1 MRINGQKLPP
11 KDKYH
16 PRQLGCPDLV
26 PGLPLK
32 AWWEREEI
40 PWIAKLES
48 NFYIIKEELTALRA
62 AKGFQP
68 YRSPAYANKNIP
80 DDKIGSLGTD
90 AGNWNVFYLYLHD
103 IPFTENCA
111 KVPKT
116 IEILKECVPRD
127 YHHCFFSAVTPGTHI
142 TPHNGPTGKK
152 LRVHLPILGT
162 KGARMRV
169 GDETRELEEGKCII
183 FDDSFNHEAWYDG
196 DQTRI
201 NLIVDFWHPDLTD
214 PEVKFFQMIL
224 KSKLKGEKFYSDKFD
239 NQDHLYSI
247 IEQTRD
253 LIKSNDSWWIS

>member
-16 PRQLGCPDLV
+16 SRQLGCPDLV

-40 PWIAKLES
+40 PWIAQLES
-48 NFYIIKEELTALRA
+48 HFETIKEELLALRSE
-62 AKGFQP
+62 KGFQP

-80 DDKIGSLGTD
+80 EDKIGSLGTD
-90 AGNWNVFYLYLHD
+90 SGDWNVFYLYLHD
-103 IPFTENCA
+103 IPFEENCA

-116 IEILKECVPRD
+116 IEILKDCVPRN

-169 GDETRELEEGKCII
+169 GDETRDLEEGKCII

-201 NLIVDFWHPDLTD
+201 NLIVDFWHPNLSDH
-214 PEVKFFQMIL
+214 EVKFFQMIL
-224 KSKLKGEKFYSDKFD
+224 KSKLKGEKFLSDKFD
-239 NQDHLYSI
+239 N
-247 IEQTRD
+247 
-253 LIKSNDSWWIS
+253 